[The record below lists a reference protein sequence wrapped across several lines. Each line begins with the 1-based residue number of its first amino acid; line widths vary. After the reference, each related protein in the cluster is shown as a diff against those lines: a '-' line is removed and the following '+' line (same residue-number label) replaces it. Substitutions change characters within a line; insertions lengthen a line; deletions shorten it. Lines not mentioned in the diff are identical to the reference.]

1 MAVFFKQLDIA
12 SKVLEAATVILRRK
26 TRRTGTNRKVS
37 AVTMTT
43 PTTTRV
49 LQKTQGEE
57 ATTMVEEVGEMM
69 VGEIAEEEEEGMNKH
84 HV

>member
-1 MAVFFKQLDIA
+1 MDIA
-12 SKVLEAATVILRRK
+12 SKVPEVATVILRRRK
-26 TRRTGTNRKVS
+26 TRHTATNRKVS

-57 ATTMVEEVGEMM
+57 GEATIMVEVVGEMM
-69 VGEIAEEEEEGMNKH
+69 VGEIAEEGAGMNKH
-84 HV
+84 HM